1 MERSVYGRHRVFL
14 PKQKNIIK
22 KGGKAKNILRSVEM
36 NETRIIWTNE
46 LTEKFIKLVEARK
59 IYGT

>member
-1 MERSVYGRHRVFL
+1 VMERSVYGRHRVFL

-36 NETRIIWTNE
+36 NKICPSFLLTFSLTVETEILI
-46 LTEKFIKLVEARK
+46 
-59 IYGT
+59 

>member
-1 MERSVYGRHRVFL
+1 MVDIVFFL

-59 IYGT
+59 IYGI

>member
-1 MERSVYGRHRVFL
+1 MVDIVFFL

-36 NETRIIWTNE
+36 NKTRIIWTNE

-59 IYGT
+59 IYGI